1 MKPFRPTALV
11 KGLLTGLPL
20 VKPLN
25 REYDMKVR
33 NNQKPSEADDGV
45 SRDTLN
51 DRQRKDAQKQ
61 RPEEATRGKKS
72 ENEVGKQAE
81 G

>member
-1 MKPFRPTALV
+1 
-11 KGLLTGLPL
+11 
-20 VKPLN
+20 LN
-25 REYDMKVR
+25 REYDMKVS
-33 NNQKPSEADDGV
+33 NNQQPSEADDGV
-45 SRDTLN
+45 SRETLN
-51 DRQRKDAQKQ
+51 DWQRNDAKKQ

>member
-1 MKPFRPTALV
+1 MGPYKSPA
-11 KGLLTGLPL
+11 GEA
-20 VKPLN
+20 LN
-25 REYDMKVR
+25 REYDMKVS
-33 NNQKPSEADDGV
+33 NNQKPSEADDGI
-45 SRDTLN
+45 SRETLN
-51 DRQRKDAQKQ
+51 DWQRKDAKKQ

>member
-1 MKPFRPTALV
+1 
-11 KGLLTGLPL
+11 
-20 VKPLN
+20 
-25 REYDMKVR
+25 MKVS
-33 NNQKPSEADDGV
+33 NNQKPSEADDGI
-45 SRDTLN
+45 SRETLN
-51 DRQRKDAQKQ
+51 DWQRKHAKNQ

>member
-1 MKPFRPTALV
+1 
-11 KGLLTGLPL
+11 
-20 VKPLN
+20 
-25 REYDMKVR
+25 MKVS

-45 SRDTLN
+45 SRETLN
-51 DRQRKDAQKQ
+51 DWQRKDAKKQ